1 MANPII
7 IPSKERTRDLY
18 EGKHPKWV
26 ESAKNQPFRVEF
38 GDHDLHYDNGYY
50 HSPGMSFVPSIQMA
64 NEIIFERI
72 SETVINKWGSI
83 VVCLFDNHTNVLLAT
98 YNSKNYEHRY
108 RRRR

>member
-7 IPSKERTRDLY
+7 IPSTERTRDLY

-26 ESAKNQPFRVEF
+26 ESAKSQPFRVEF
-38 GDHDLHYDNGYY
+38 GDHDLQYDNGYY
-50 HSPGMSFVPSIQMA
+50 RSPGMSFVPSMQMA
-64 NEIIFERI
+64 KDIIFERI
-72 SETVINKWGSI
+72 SETIRNKWGSI
-83 VVCLFDNHTNVLLAT
+83 VVCLFDNQTNVLLAT